1 MKEDKHELKQRFIE
15 MRAKDISYDKISK
28 ELGVSKQ
35 TLINWSKEFN
45 IEISN
50 LKAIEHESLIEKYR
64 LKEESSFKQLSDFIS
79 KIEAELGRRELKDV
93 PTEKIFNMYCKHI
106 SVLQKR
112 SFNIEFKETKDLMDE
127 ISGTPTVTNSWAG

>member
-1 MKEDKHELKQRFIE
+1 MKEDKHELKQKFIE
-15 MRAKDISYDKISK
+15 MRAKDISYNKISK
-28 ELGVSKQ
+28 QLGVSKQ

-50 LKAIEHESLIEKYR
+50 LKAIEHESLIERYR

-79 KIEAELGRRELKDV
+79 KIEEELGRRELKDV

-112 SFNIEFKETKDLMDE
+112 SFNLEFKETKDLMDN
-127 ISGTPTVTNSWAG
+127 ISEPLTVTNSWPG

>member
-1 MKEDKHELKQRFIE
+1 MKENKHELKQKFIE

-28 ELGVSKQ
+28 QLGVSKQ

-50 LKAIEHESLIEKYR
+50 LKAIEHESLIERYR

-79 KIEAELGRRELKDV
+79 KIEAELEQRELKDV

-106 SVLQKR
+106 TILQKR
-112 SFNIEFKETKDLMDE
+112 GFNLEFKETKDLMDK
-127 ISGTPTVTNSWAG
+127 ISEPLTVTNSWPG

>member
-1 MKEDKHELKQRFIE
+1 MKENKHELKQRFIE

-28 ELGVSKQ
+28 EIGVSKQ
-35 TLINWSKEFN
+35 TLINWSKKFN

-50 LKAIEHESLIEKYR
+50 LKAIEHESLIERYR

-79 KIEAELGRRELKDV
+79 KIEEELGRRELKDV

-106 SVLQKR
+106 TILQKR
-112 SFNIEFKETKDLMDE
+112 GFNLEFKETKDLMDK
-127 ISGTPTVTNSWAG
+127 ISEPLTVTNSWAG

>member
-1 MKEDKHELKQRFIE
+1 MKENKHELKQRFIE

-35 TLINWSKEFN
+35 TLINWSKKFN

-50 LKAIEHESLIEKYR
+50 LKAIEYESLIERYR

-79 KIEAELGRRELKDV
+79 KIEEELGRRELKDV

-127 ISGTPTVTNSWAG
+127 ISGIPTVTNSWAG

>member
-1 MKEDKHELKQRFIE
+1 MKENKHELKQRFIE

-50 LKAIEHESLIEKYR
+50 LKAIEHESLIERYR

-79 KIEAELGRRELKDV
+79 KIEEELGRRELKDV